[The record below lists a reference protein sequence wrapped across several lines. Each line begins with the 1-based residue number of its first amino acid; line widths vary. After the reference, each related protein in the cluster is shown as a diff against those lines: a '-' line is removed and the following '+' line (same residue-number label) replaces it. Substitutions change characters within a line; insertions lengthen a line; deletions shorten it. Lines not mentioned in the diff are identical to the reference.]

1 MPVPA
6 FPATSVADAAAAL
19 VKYRSNA
26 TVLADP
32 RNADEARLKAAQD
45 ISENFE
51 VINSNHM
58 ETFVTHA
65 VPLFLKVLSDEKP
78 QFIAESHL
86 QLLRKLI
93 LELLHRMPNNETLG
107 TNVQPILELMFQLIE
122 TENEENVLVCLRVI
136 IELHKQ
142 YRPHMLPEILKFLQF
157 VKQAYKDIPHNVRS
171 FLPEVLGGIS
181 TPDPLNIQLF
191 VDRTGFASQT
201 IITIQQPD
209 GTKIQQ
215 TILPKGTNS
224 LKVLAEYP
232 IMVVLMYQLYKQNV
246 HGIIAEFIPL
256 IMSTIVLQI
265 NQPSRPSPNFK
276 EMYVDFVTAQIKTLS
291 FLAYIIKIYQEMVNS
306 YATQMVKGILGLFQ
320 NCPSEVTLLRKDL
333 LIATRHILATD
344 LRTKFV
350 PSIDKFFD
358 ENVLVGKGWT
368 SKESL
373 RPIAYS
379 TLADLVHHVRQHLPV
394 QHLSMAVQ
402 LFSKNVHDE
411 SLPCN
416 IQTMSCKL
424 LLNLVECIM
433 QKSDQDGANAREIL
447 MRMLEVFVLKFQ
459 TIADNMLPSLFAK
472 CRHTDGQEKTSMPPP
487 PTPSHGQRP
496 PPLNLQAAQ
505 AASGASTGP
514 QTPGTPTRP
523 PATPPAVPGT
533 PTSTASSETPQ
544 TPSRTAAAPSTPST
558 PGSSTHPLLVAKLR
572 LEQPAEEKPKM
583 YVPSGSGHYGTC
595 TVSDCRSLVKTVVCG
610 VKTITWGISSC
621 KGTGAGQQAV
631 KQLHPRETMVFIKLV
646 KHTLRALDIYQIQ
659 VASTGQMSIRPPN
672 MQSVRLKEE
681 KEVLEHFASLFT
693 KMHSLTFREIFQT
706 TIDHMVESIYRNY
719 ALQIIAN
726 SFLANV
732 ATSATFATILV
743 EYLLERMEEM
753 GTNQE
758 RSNLYLKLFKLVFG
772 SVSLF
777 AAENEQML
785 KPHLHKIVNSSME
798 LATTAKEPYNYFLLL
813 RALFRSIG
821 GGSHDLLYQ
830 EFLPLLPNLLQ
841 GLNQLQSG
849 LHKQHMKDLFVE
861 LCLTV
866 PVRLSSL
873 LPYLPMLMDPL
884 VSALNGSHILVSQGL
899 RTLELCVD
907 NLQPDFLYEHIQPV
921 RADLMQALWRT
932 LRDRNDQVAH
942 VAFRVLGKLGGGN
955 RKMLKEPQRL
965 IYKAED
971 NQGPC
976 IPIYFAEKGPIH
988 LPVVK
993 VIETALNKLKSPATE
1008 GFYRRQA
1015 WEVVRHFII
1024 GMIDLTDDMKAVH
1037 QLFQNHGFKS
1047 GDIMRNLSVSYKCS
1061 DSLSRTSAQ
1070 QALTAMIVAATIK
1083 DLRSHSLP
1091 FMLNIVRHFTLVT
1104 VAQQAG
1110 PLPMCHKN
1118 ISGSRGLDPHVLIDA
1133 IATCMAHEEK
1143 ELCKPGQVALNV
1155 ILDTAAA
1162 ILGSKYRACQLPIF
1176 EYVSERMC
1184 SCCYERAWYAKLG
1197 GCCAIKI
1204 MMEKMDLC
1212 WVLSHLYQFL
1222 KALLFVMLDLTG
1234 EVSSGALDMAKSNL
1248 ASLLKICAKEIDAKD
1263 AANPR
1268 LVTARQRAFHDVT
1281 RELVKEVTSPNQ
1293 TVREQA
1299 MHSLQSL
1306 ATLTGK
1312 TVTDIMQPHKEVL
1325 ADMIPPKKHL
1335 LRHQPANAQ
1344 RGLMDSNTFCTTLE
1358 PRLFKMNLQIP
1369 EHKVFFMELMNLCEL
1384 DDAML
1389 VKLPCYKSVPSLVP
1403 LRVSALKALA
1413 ACHYIPEARERIF
1426 KVLYTALNST
1436 QSELQEAGAEAMKK
1450 FIAGHPVEKDLI
1462 HTNVRPLLLKL
1473 GDHRSLTLNIIQ
1485 RLHSLTE
1492 LFPDAFS
1499 EKLCEQMLTHL
1510 KKWMEA
1516 TILAQK
1522 TSQPQKAMEN
1532 IKICTA
1538 ILNIFHA
1545 IPAASAKQ
1553 LENMMLLTVQAEMAL
1568 SMEAGSPFRAPLLK
1582 FLLRYPKQTIE
1593 YFMVEAT
1600 LKKPQLSR
1608 LLIYFLKQ
1616 KGAGPLRQVL
1626 EANTP
1631 KIINL
1636 AFAKPQPP
1644 ARPTTI
1650 SEKTLLEL
1658 QFQSIYIS
1666 RILVKHNPNWLPKQ
1680 PQLCNH
1686 LRRIWISDAFQERHI
1701 NDNVS
1706 TSHWNEPKL
1715 LAKCLI
1721 NYAQQHPDNVELVF
1735 QLLRVFIKRY
1745 MPNFQFV
1752 REFIEEKIAKGYVV
1766 EQKRKVFF
1774 TFVALYMDKSSPQ
1787 ELIAAALQY
1796 VIIPMFAASFDKGE
1810 GDELIGGPPN
1820 PSQNS
1825 PDNLVSVFIS
1835 KVIDPDNPHGTSD
1848 ALRILL
1854 LQFGALLV
1862 EKAAPHIHDTADKR
1876 QGSKL
1881 RRLMTFAWPCL
1892 IQKNCVDPTTKYYG
1906 HLLLSHTIAK
1916 FAIHKKIVLKVFH
1929 SLLKA
1934 HALEAKGVVRQ
1945 ALDILT
1951 PVLPQ
1956 RMEDGNTMLMHWTKK
1971 IIVEEGY
1978 TTAQLVHMLQLIN
1991 RHYKVYYPVR
2001 HHLIQ
2006 TIVYSIQRL
2015 GYTQNS
2021 SMEHRKLVVDLVEV
2035 IIKWELQR
2043 IKDEEQSNTEAGSGG
2058 EPDSKRARH
2067 SSTSGPASPVTPK
2080 SSTDPNRQVDKVH
2093 SDSVVNFLIRL
2104 ACQVNESGASV
2115 GSPGEQLSRRCMG
2128 LLKMAL
2134 RPEVWPTSDLRLS
2147 FLDKIFS
2154 SIDQPTQINFGN
2166 ICAGLDVLNFLLTI
2180 MDKQAILTSLKPLQR
2195 GIVKCMTCDNT
2206 KVIRSVHSLLVRLMG
2221 IFPTEPGSSS
2231 IASKFEELEA
2241 LYAGVGK
2248 IIYEGLTAYEKAANG
2263 TPTPRLFGTLMI
2275 LKAAC
2280 TTNVSYIDRL
2290 ISVFMRALQKMA
2302 REHLQPTT
2310 TEPNSFASELLVIS
2324 LDLVKNRVCVMSTEM
2339 RRNLVHSILAA
2350 LIEKSADAKVLK
2362 TIVRMVEEWVKAKT
2376 PTVINQSFSPKE
2388 KTVLLVKLMQYVEKR
2403 FPDEADLNA
2412 QFLELVNWVYRDE
2425 ALAGS
2430 ELTSKLEPAFLAGLR
2445 CPQPLIRAKFF
2456 EVFNN
2461 SIRRRLFDR
2470 LLYIIDSQNWEA
2482 MGTHYWLK
2490 QCMELVLVVSLNL
2503 PNITTINSSQL
2514 PAITNVI
2521 NLADSQEKTAFQLA
2535 SHVKEE
2541 PMDTDADGQ
2550 KEEDVEID
2558 IEITQPETQT
2568 ATHST
2573 TEAEASTARPTTDSK
2588 HHLHQFLTRS
2598 RKFIES
2604 LREVRTI
2611 NFLAAFSQLCHS
2623 DTDLTNELW
2632 INLFPQ
2638 IWKILSEKEQ
2648 ATLSQEMGPF
2658 LCSGSHHYQKEAQL
2672 SVIKTMAE
2680 AISKCI
2686 PPINIR
2692 PCVTKYLGKSHN
2704 LWHRSI
2710 LMLELTAIES
2720 GFSSHHRP
2728 KNVSVSVYDFYE
2740 PDSAVTTQMETL
2752 DSLAELYERLEEEDM
2767 WAGLWQKRC
2776 KYPETSTA
2784 ISYEQQG
2791 FFEEAQACY
2800 EQAMTKARV
2809 EHNNGPANPAVFP
2822 EYQLWENHWI
2832 HCSKE
2837 LSQWDLMMEYGNTKG
2852 NANPHLVLESA
2863 WRVPNW
2869 NAMKEALAQV
2879 ELSCPRE
2886 MNWKVNMYRGFIA
2899 ICHPDEKNLTLI
2911 DRLVEMSSNQAVK
2924 EWRRLPHYVTQAH
2937 MPLLQAAQR
2946 IMELQEAAQV
2956 HHGLQP
2962 ANVGRNQSL
2971 HDMKA
2976 IVKTWRNRL
2985 PMISDDLSH
2994 WSDIFM
3000 WRQHHY
3006 QAIVSAYE
3014 SQASQDSTHANH
3026 AMLGVHASAQSIIN
3040 YGKMARKHNLI
3051 GSALDSLSR
3060 IHTIPS
3066 VPIVDCF
3073 QKIRQQVKC
3082 YLQMAGTMGK
3092 QELQEGLEVIES
3104 TNLKYFGREMKAEFY
3119 ALKGMFL
3126 AQVGRSDEA
3135 NKAFSAAVQMHDILV
3150 KAWALWGN
3158 YLEQIFCK
3166 DRSSKMGESAIVCF
3180 LHACRHQNTGKSRKY
3195 LAKVLWLLSYEDDKS
3210 GHNLAKAVE
3219 TYTVGVPPSQW
3230 LPWIPQLLTCL
3241 KSKIGDRIM
3250 NILLQ
3255 IGKVYPQA
3263 LYFPIRTLYLTLKIE
3278 HREKFK
3284 SIEPVNSQRRVSTTL
3299 LKAREKLEVV
3309 AANNEP
3315 PAAAQNRNDSE
3326 KNSTAATPTTS
3337 EAQPV
3342 STSNATKPNLATSA
3356 TVTTTAAPSTVGP
3369 TTVLATPA
3377 TVIISSSTAANT
3389 STVPTN
3395 TTTTKINATIAGI
3408 TASQT
3413 TTTAT
3418 SAANTAAT
3426 TATAAPTT
3434 TTNTAA
3440 GLGASSTTT
3449 TGPIRASIPM
3459 VRCSKIMQVQRDL
3472 HPILL
3477 YSLEGI
3483 VDQMV
3488 WFRERWDEEVLRQL
3502 KLALTKCQAVAFEN
3516 RGAVIDA
3523 KVTPHTHSFVKKL
3536 VKTFGVGFENVN
3548 SVASTF
3554 STAASELWTRR
3565 VQATAQDPVFQ
3576 KLKNQFTTD
3585 FNFDIPGAMKLHNL
3599 IGMLKKWVKL
3609 MEARSKLGPK
3619 SFLIEDKCRFLSN
3632 FSSSTADVEL
3642 PGEFLT
3648 PKHSHYNIRIARFMP
3663 RAEIVHKHNTA
3674 ARRLYIRGSNGKI
3687 YPYLVVNDAS
3697 MGESRREERVLQ
3709 LLRMLNQFLAKRKE
3723 TAKRQLQ
3730 FTVPKVVAVSP
3741 QMRLVEDSP
3750 SSVSL
3755 LDIYKEWSLKHKVE
3769 YDAPISRYYERLAVV
3784 QSRGSQVSHQVLRDI
3799 LKEVQSN
3806 MVPRSMLKDWAVRT
3820 FPTATDYFAF
3830 RKVFTSQLAL
3840 LGLAE
3845 FILHLT
3851 RLNPEILQ
3859 VERNSGLLSVFYFKF
3874 DIDDTT
3880 GELDA
3885 NRPVPFRLTPNVA
3898 EFLTTVGV
3906 NGVLTAS
3913 MIATARCL
3921 VQPSFQLSALL
3932 KAILRDEIIAW
3943 DKKKKDDNSK
3953 AVDVFQITPDE
3964 QIECDV
3970 LINTVT
3976 KAVNAIMTRL
3986 QNLAQFE
3993 GGESKVSTLVAAANS
4008 PDNLCRMDPAWHPW
4022 L

>member
-65 VPLFLKVLSDEKP
+65 VPALS
-78 QFIAESHL
+78 ESLIRRKAPVHRGITL
-86 QLLRKLI
+86 TVVGKLLRKLI

-433 QKSDQDGANAREIL
+433 QKSDQDGANCYG
-447 MRMLEVFVLKFQ
+447 LESTLGIWSFCESIFLV
-459 TIADNMLPSLFAK
+459 
-472 CRHTDGQEKTSMPPP
+472 
-487 PTPSHGQRP
+487 GQRGSVGAGIQTAKRRHP
-496 PPLNLQAAQ
+496 CHLLQHPRMDSDHRLSTSRQLKQPLVPLQDLKPQEPLQDPLLRLQRYQ
-505 AASGASTGP
+505 AHPLP
-514 QTPGTPTRP
+514 QHHLT
-523 PATPPAVPGT
+523 
-533 PTSTASSETPQ
+533 SETPQ

-976 IPIYFAEKGPIH
+976 ILSTLQRRSDTFTCCEGVEKNESKLFRI
-988 LPVVK
+988 K

-1248 ASLLKICAKEIDAKD
+1248 ASLLKICAKENDAKD

-1510 KKWMEA
+1510 KKWLEA

-1522 TSQPQKAMEN
+1522 TSQAQKAMEN

-1608 LLIYFLKQ
+1608 LLI
-1616 KGAGPLRQVL
+1616 
-1626 EANTP
+1626 
-1631 KIINL
+1631 
-1636 AFAKPQPP
+1636 PP

-1934 HALEAKGVVRQ
+1934 HALEAKGVATDQ
-1945 ALDILT
+1945 PSLQG
-1951 PVLPQ
+1951 VL
-1956 RMEDGNTMLMHWTKK
+1956 
-1971 IIVEEGY
+1971 
-1978 TTAQLVHMLQLIN
+1978 
-1991 RHYKVYYPVR
+1991 PVR

-2043 IKDEEQSNTEAGSGG
+2043 IKDEEQSNTE
-2058 EPDSKRARH
+2058 
-2067 SSTSGPASPVTPK
+2067 TPK

-2134 RPEVWPTSDLRLS
+2134 RPEVWPTSDLRLSFLDKIFSIDSEFMFDLDCNFSGKAGGTRWVGVWGVCGGPEVWPTSDLRLS

-2412 QFLELVNWVYRDE
+2412 QFLELVNWVYSPGR
-2425 ALAGS
+2425 S

-2558 IEITQPETQT
+2558 IEITSRRLKQPLIQQQKQKP
-2568 ATHST
+2568 
-2573 TEAEASTARPTTDSK
+2573 RQQDQP
-2588 HHLHQFLTRS
+2588 
-2598 RKFIES
+2598 
-2604 LREVRTI
+2604 
-2611 NFLAAFSQLCHS
+2611 
-2623 DTDLTNELW
+2623 
-2632 INLFPQ
+2632 P
-2638 IWKILSEKEQ
+2638 ILS
-2648 ATLSQEMGPF
+2648 T
-2658 LCSGSHHYQKEAQL
+2658 
-2672 SVIKTMAE
+2672 
-2680 AISKCI
+2680 ISI
-2686 PPINIR
+2686 SFSP
-2692 PCVTKYLGKSHN
+2692 GQGN
-2704 LWHRSI
+2704 L
-2710 LMLELTAIES
+2710 L
-2720 GFSSHHRP
+2720 
-2728 KNVSVSVYDFYE
+2728 
-2740 PDSAVTTQMETL
+2740 
-2752 DSLAELYERLEEEDM
+2752 
-2767 WAGLWQKRC
+2767 
-2776 KYPETSTA
+2776 
-2784 ISYEQQG
+2784 
-2791 FFEEAQACY
+2791 
-2800 EQAMTKARV
+2800 RV
-2809 EHNNGPANPAVFP
+2809 
-2822 EYQLWENHWI
+2822 
-2832 HCSKE
+2832 
-2837 LSQWDLMMEYGNTKG
+2837 
-2852 NANPHLVLESA
+2852 
-2863 WRVPNW
+2863 
-2869 NAMKEALAQV
+2869 
-2879 ELSCPRE
+2879 
-2886 MNWKVNMYRGFIA
+2886 
-2899 ICHPDEKNLTLI
+2899 
-2911 DRLVEMSSNQAVK
+2911 
-2924 EWRRLPHYVTQAH
+2924 
-2937 MPLLQAAQR
+2937 
-2946 IMELQEAAQV
+2946 
-2956 HHGLQP
+2956 
-2962 ANVGRNQSL
+2962 
-2971 HDMKA
+2971 
-2976 IVKTWRNRL
+2976 
-2985 PMISDDLSH
+2985 
-2994 WSDIFM
+2994 
-3000 WRQHHY
+3000 
-3006 QAIVSAYE
+3006 
-3014 SQASQDSTHANH
+3014 
-3026 AMLGVHASAQSIIN
+3026 
-3040 YGKMARKHNLI
+3040 YGK
-3051 GSALDSLSR
+3051 
-3060 IHTIPS
+3060 
-3066 VPIVDCF
+3066 
-3073 QKIRQQVKC
+3073 
-3082 YLQMAGTMGK
+3082 
-3092 QELQEGLEVIES
+3092 
-3104 TNLKYFGREMKAEFY
+3104 
-3119 ALKGMFL
+3119 
-3126 AQVGRSDEA
+3126 
-3135 NKAFSAAVQMHDILV
+3135 
-3150 KAWALWGN
+3150 
-3158 YLEQIFCK
+3158 
-3166 DRSSKMGESAIVCF
+3166 
-3180 LHACRHQNTGKSRKY
+3180 
-3195 LAKVLWLLSYEDDKS
+3195 
-3210 GHNLAKAVE
+3210 
-3219 TYTVGVPPSQW
+3219 
-3230 LPWIPQLLTCL
+3230 
-3241 KSKIGDRIM
+3241 
-3250 NILLQ
+3250 
-3255 IGKVYPQA
+3255 
-3263 LYFPIRTLYLTLKIE
+3263 
-3278 HREKFK
+3278 
-3284 SIEPVNSQRRVSTTL
+3284 
-3299 LKAREKLEVV
+3299 
-3309 AANNEP
+3309 
-3315 PAAAQNRNDSE
+3315 
-3326 KNSTAATPTTS
+3326 
-3337 EAQPV
+3337 
-3342 STSNATKPNLATSA
+3342 
-3356 TVTTTAAPSTVGP
+3356 
-3369 TTVLATPA
+3369 
-3377 TVIISSSTAANT
+3377 
-3389 STVPTN
+3389 
-3395 TTTTKINATIAGI
+3395 
-3408 TASQT
+3408 
-3413 TTTAT
+3413 
-3418 SAANTAAT
+3418 
-3426 TATAAPTT
+3426 
-3434 TTNTAA
+3434 
-3440 GLGASSTTT
+3440 
-3449 TGPIRASIPM
+3449 
-3459 VRCSKIMQVQRDL
+3459 
-3472 HPILL
+3472 
-3477 YSLEGI
+3477 
-3483 VDQMV
+3483 
-3488 WFRERWDEEVLRQL
+3488 
-3502 KLALTKCQAVAFEN
+3502 
-3516 RGAVIDA
+3516 
-3523 KVTPHTHSFVKKL
+3523 
-3536 VKTFGVGFENVN
+3536 
-3548 SVASTF
+3548 
-3554 STAASELWTRR
+3554 
-3565 VQATAQDPVFQ
+3565 
-3576 KLKNQFTTD
+3576 
-3585 FNFDIPGAMKLHNL
+3585 
-3599 IGMLKKWVKL
+3599 
-3609 MEARSKLGPK
+3609 
-3619 SFLIEDKCRFLSN
+3619 
-3632 FSSSTADVEL
+3632 
-3642 PGEFLT
+3642 
-3648 PKHSHYNIRIARFMP
+3648 
-3663 RAEIVHKHNTA
+3663 
-3674 ARRLYIRGSNGKI
+3674 
-3687 YPYLVVNDAS
+3687 
-3697 MGESRREERVLQ
+3697 
-3709 LLRMLNQFLAKRKE
+3709 
-3723 TAKRQLQ
+3723 
-3730 FTVPKVVAVSP
+3730 
-3741 QMRLVEDSP
+3741 
-3750 SSVSL
+3750 
-3755 LDIYKEWSLKHKVE
+3755 
-3769 YDAPISRYYERLAVV
+3769 
-3784 QSRGSQVSHQVLRDI
+3784 
-3799 LKEVQSN
+3799 
-3806 MVPRSMLKDWAVRT
+3806 
-3820 FPTATDYFAF
+3820 
-3830 RKVFTSQLAL
+3830 
-3840 LGLAE
+3840 
-3845 FILHLT
+3845 
-3851 RLNPEILQ
+3851 
-3859 VERNSGLLSVFYFKF
+3859 
-3874 DIDDTT
+3874 
-3880 GELDA
+3880 
-3885 NRPVPFRLTPNVA
+3885 
-3898 EFLTTVGV
+3898 
-3906 NGVLTAS
+3906 
-3913 MIATARCL
+3913 
-3921 VQPSFQLSALL
+3921 
-3932 KAILRDEIIAW
+3932 
-3943 DKKKKDDNSK
+3943 
-3953 AVDVFQITPDE
+3953 
-3964 QIECDV
+3964 
-3970 LINTVT
+3970 
-3976 KAVNAIMTRL
+3976 
-3986 QNLAQFE
+3986 
-3993 GGESKVSTLVAAANS
+3993 
-4008 PDNLCRMDPAWHPW
+4008 
-4022 L
+4022 